1 MRSTNSFVVHNW
13 VSSVPEME
21 IDTQERLYLLVDGAQ
36 ISHLAQALYRLSGE
50 LVLEPLYLFPPFEQ
64 LKEVSPYL
72 VLATDTVKTWFL
84 EQNQGLAGFF
94 FASLDSIEEIAEQL
108 RRLIQVESPY
118 GSTVFLKMANSEC
131 AYVLLSTQC
140 QPLWKV
146 INRAWLPTRQG
157 WQYVQRPELTAT
169 QDTPVRFKLTDEQWQ
184 RLGNI
189 TWLNTLETVERHVQ
203 QWFPDLAQQWQ
214 SDPEQFH
221 RHAQWAYQQGFS
233 SERDLMLFFN
243 VLGFL
248 GVDALEKGKY
258 PEIDPLLH
266 QASSRTP
273 SQRIEA
279 AAELAYQ
286 HSQSSQEVQG

>member
-1 MRSTNSFVVHNW
+1 M
-13 VSSVPEME
+13 
-21 IDTQERLYLLVDGAQ
+21 
-36 ISHLAQALYRLSGE
+36 
-50 LVLEPLYLFPPFEQ
+50 YLFPPFEQ

-214 SDPEQFH
+214 SDPELFH

>member
-1 MRSTNSFVVHNW
+1 MSSLMSFAPPRLAST
-13 VSSVPEME
+13 VPEME
-21 IDTQERLYLLVDGAQ
+21 MQAQERLYLLVDGAQ
-36 ISHLAQALYRLSGE
+36 ISHLAQALYALSGE
-50 LVLEPLYLFPPFEQ
+50 LVLEPLYLFPPFDQ
-64 LKEVSPYL
+64 LQAVSPYL
-72 VLATDTVKTWFL
+72 VLATDAVKTWFL

-94 FASLDSIEEIAEQL
+94 FASLDTIEDIAEQL

-157 WQYVQRPELTAT
+157 WQYVQRPDLTAT
-169 QDTPVRFKLTDEQWQ
+169 QDTHARLKLTYEQWQ
-184 RLGNI
+184 RLGDI
-189 TWLNTLETVERHVQ
+189 TWLNTLETLEQHVQ
-203 QWFPDLAQQWQ
+203 RWFPELAQQWQ
-214 SDPEQFH
+214 SDPEVFH

-258 PEIDPLLH
+258 PEIDPLLY

-279 AAELAYQ
+279 AAELAY
-286 HSQSSQEVQG
+286 HYSQSSQEIQG

>member
-1 MRSTNSFVVHNW
+1 M
-13 VSSVPEME
+13 
-21 IDTQERLYLLVDGAQ
+21 VDGAQ

-72 VLATDTVKTWFL
+72 VLATDAVKTWFL

-94 FASLDSIEEIAEQL
+94 FASLESIEEIAEQL

-214 SDPEQFH
+214 SDPELFH
-221 RHAQWAYQQGFS
+221 RHAQWAYLQGFS

-279 AAELAYQ
+279 AAELAY
-286 HSQSSQEVQG
+286 HYSQSSQEVQG

>member
-1 MRSTNSFVVHNW
+1 MSSLMSFAPPRLAST
-13 VSSVPEME
+13 VPEME
-21 IDTQERLYLLVDGAQ
+21 MQAQERLYLLVDGAQ
-36 ISHLAQALYRLSGE
+36 ISHLAQALYALSGE
-50 LVLEPLYLFPPFEQ
+50 LVLEPLYLFPPFDQ
-64 LKEVSPYL
+64 LQAVSPYL
-72 VLATDTVKTWFL
+72 VLATDAVKTWFL

-94 FASLDSIEEIAEQL
+94 FTSLDTIEDIAEQL

-157 WQYVQRPELTAT
+157 WQYVQRPDLTAT
-169 QDTPVRFKLTDEQWQ
+169 QDTHARLKLTDEQWQ
-184 RLGNI
+184 RLGDI
-189 TWLNTLETVERHVQ
+189 TWLNTLETLEQHVQ
-203 QWFPDLAQQWQ
+203 RWFPELAQQWQ
-214 SDPEQFH
+214 SDPEVFH

-279 AAELAYQ
+279 AAELAY
-286 HSQSSQEVQG
+286 HYSQSSQEIQG

>member
-1 MRSTNSFVVHNW
+1 MSSLISFAPPRLAST
-13 VSSVPEME
+13 VPEME
-21 IDTQERLYLLVDGAQ
+21 MQAQERLYLLVDGAQ
-36 ISHLAQALYRLSGE
+36 ISHLAQALYALSGE
-50 LVLEPLYLFPPFEQ
+50 LVLEPLYLFPPFDQ
-64 LKEVSPYL
+64 LQAVSPYL
-72 VLATDTVKTWFL
+72 VLATDAVKTWFL

-94 FASLDSIEEIAEQL
+94 FTSLDTIEDIAEQL

-140 QPLWKV
+140 QALWKV

-157 WQYVQRPELTAT
+157 WQYVQRPEPTAT
-169 QDTPVRFKLTDEQWQ
+169 QDTHARLKLTDEQWQ
-184 RLGNI
+184 RLGDI
-189 TWLNTLETVERHVQ
+189 TWLNTLETVEQHVQ
-203 QWFPDLAQQWQ
+203 RWFPELAQQWQ
-214 SDPEQFH
+214 SDPEVFH

-279 AAELAYQ
+279 AAELAY
-286 HSQSSQEVQG
+286 HYSQSSQEIQG